1 MKVSLYC
8 SGQTIAD
15 FNASPPPSPADSNVT
30 RGSPLISVR
39 RLRATQPESPWPTV
53 IVALSSRGA
62 STPAAK
68 RHFNESVSGLWRNNA
83 HPDHETI
90 FDSFDEISA
99 IVSETPRLVP
109 IDCAISY
116 SA

>member
-39 RLRATQPESPWPTV
+39 RLRATQPERPWPTF

-62 STPAAK
+62 STPAAN
-68 RHFNESVSGLWRNNA
+68 RHLSESLSGLCRNSA
-83 HPDHETI
+83 QPDHDTI
-90 FDSFDEISA
+90 FHSFDEISA
-99 IVSETPRLVP
+99 IVSDTPRLVP
-109 IDCAISY
+109 IDWAI
-116 SA
+116 